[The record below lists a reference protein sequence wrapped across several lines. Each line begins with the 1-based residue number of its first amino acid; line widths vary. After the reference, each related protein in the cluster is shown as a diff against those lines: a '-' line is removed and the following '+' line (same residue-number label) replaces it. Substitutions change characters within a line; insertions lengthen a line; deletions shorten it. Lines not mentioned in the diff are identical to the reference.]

1 MVFEPVKS
9 DKDIVFSSTVDDLEA
24 DGFNMLGVVIIH
36 EVHFDFHIL
45 LDIPIDAAIS
55 ILDCDGMWGING

>member
-1 MVFEPVKS
+1 
-9 DKDIVFSSTVDDLEA
+9 VFSSKVDDLEA